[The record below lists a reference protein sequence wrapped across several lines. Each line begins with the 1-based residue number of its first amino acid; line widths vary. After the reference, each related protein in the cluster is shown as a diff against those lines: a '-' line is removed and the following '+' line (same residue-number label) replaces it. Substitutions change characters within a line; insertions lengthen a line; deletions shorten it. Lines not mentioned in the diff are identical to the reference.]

1 MGSVESII
9 HKEEADDLP
18 KSAIAL
24 LKGMK
29 IYIPLEGLVDIEEE
43 KARLQKKL
51 SNLNQDLKSVKN
63 RLSNDAFVEK
73 APKEVVDELKEKFK
87 ALSLDQTRIEEQLKL
102 L

>member
-1 MGSVESII
+1 M
-9 HKEEADDLP
+9 
-18 KSAIAL
+18 
-24 LKGMK
+24 
-29 IYIPLEGLVDIEEE
+29 DIEEE

-87 ALSLDQTRIEEQLKL
+87 ALSLDQTRIEEQLSL

>member
-1 MGSVESII
+1 
-9 HKEEADDLP
+9 
-18 KSAIAL
+18 
-24 LKGMK
+24 MK

-87 ALSLDQTRIEEQLKL
+87 ALSSDQTRIEEQLSL

>member
-1 MGSVESII
+1 M
-9 HKEEADDLP
+9 
-18 KSAIAL
+18 
-24 LKGMK
+24 
-29 IYIPLEGLVDIEEE
+29 DIEEE

-87 ALSLDQTRIEEQLKL
+87 ALSSDQTRIEEQLSL

>member
-1 MGSVESII
+1 
-9 HKEEADDLP
+9 
-18 KSAIAL
+18 
-24 LKGMK
+24 MK

-87 ALSLDQTRIEEQLKL
+87 ALSSDQTRIEEQLKL

>member
-1 MGSVESII
+1 
-9 HKEEADDLP
+9 
-18 KSAIAL
+18 
-24 LKGMK
+24 MK

-87 ALSLDQTRIEEQLKL
+87 TLSSDQTRIEEQLKL

>member
-1 MGSVESII
+1 
-9 HKEEADDLP
+9 
-18 KSAIAL
+18 
-24 LKGMK
+24 
-29 IYIPLEGLVDIEEE
+29 VDIEEE

-87 ALSLDQTRIEEQLKL
+87 ALSLDQTRIEEQLSL

>member
-1 MGSVESII
+1 
-9 HKEEADDLP
+9 
-18 KSAIAL
+18 
-24 LKGMK
+24 MK

-87 ALSLDQTRIEEQLKL
+87 ALSSDQARIEEQLKL

>member
-9 HKEEADDLP
+9 HKEGADDLP

-87 ALSLDQTRIEEQLKL
+87 ALSSDQTRIEEQLKL